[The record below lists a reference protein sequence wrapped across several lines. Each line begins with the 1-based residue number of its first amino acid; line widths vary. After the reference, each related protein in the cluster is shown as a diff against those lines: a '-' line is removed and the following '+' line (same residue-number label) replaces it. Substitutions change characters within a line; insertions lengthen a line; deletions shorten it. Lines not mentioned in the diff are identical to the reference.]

1 MKTSAL
7 SMAAVVL
14 LVAGAARGFP
24 MVRPN
29 CPVLGNWTD
38 PEGTKHMW
46 LSLVPHPEG
55 GLVTEEMSL
64 NTSRTIIHHVLTR
77 AANDSVLS
85 TTTTPLVYFPSNL
98 TRPDGHEERESVVVQ
113 AKCVNDLLWV
123 SVIPVSEE
131 SIYGHVMSFTLR
143 RQVLPVLSEAPP
155 PLPPTTPHPHLP
167 PGTQSSS
174 KTPQFILVNVTFPQ
188 RQEDDNISYMED
200 LLEQEHKEDS
210 DASSKSSDKN
220 SLRDPPS
227 SSGQDE
233 PLES

>member
-1 MKTSAL
+1 MKTSGL
-7 SMAAVVL
+7 SVAAVVL
-14 LVAGAARGFP
+14 LVARAARGFP
-24 MVRPN
+24 KVRPN

-64 NTSRTIIHHVLTR
+64 NTSRTIIHHVLTC
-77 AANDSVLS
+77 AANDSILG
-85 TTTTPLVYFPSNL
+85 TATTPLVYYPSNL

-123 SVIPVSEE
+123 SVIPVKEE
-131 SIYGHVMSFTLR
+131 SIYGHVLSFTLR

-155 PLPPTTPHPHLP
+155 PPSPPVTPHPHLP
-167 PGTQSSS
+167 LGSQSSP
-174 KTPQFILVNVTFPQ
+174 TPQFILVNVTLPQ

-200 LLEQEHKEDS
+200 LLQQEQKEDS
-210 DASSKSSDKN
+210 DAFDKN
-220 SLRDPPS
+220 SLRDPTA

-233 PLES
+233 SPKF